1 MCLAVPGKIIS
12 LSDSESPL
20 RMAVVDFQGVRRNIC
35 VETVEDAAEGE
46 YVIVHAGVAISKMNV
61 EEALATI
68 ADLEAM
74 ASGSD
79 NSGQKP

>member
-12 LSDSESPL
+12 LSGDESPF
-20 RMAVVDFQGVRRNIC
+20 RMAVVDFQGVRREIC
-35 VETVEDAAEGE
+35 VETVENAAEGE
-46 YVIVHAGVAISKMNV
+46 YVIAHAGVAISKMNV

-74 ASGSD
+74 ASGSG
-79 NSGQKP
+79 NSGQRP